1 MDLRVPALQKWS
13 KISPANAASTD
24 TDIVRTWCSVSNDV
38 LSWFRGC
45 LHRVVDDV
53 DADDDDDNAYAV
65 VDNADADDLVT
76 SETGRALL
84 VLSSLFTT

>member
-38 LSWFRGC
+38 LS
-45 LHRVVDDV
+45 
-53 DADDDDDNAYAV
+53 
-65 VDNADADDLVT
+65 
-76 SETGRALL
+76 
-84 VLSSLFTT
+84 